1 MEIDR
6 SNIKV
11 FIVKVAISVIASA
24 ALGLFII
31 GAAAAEA
38 EKTVNRLTAQL
49 VEQAESMSYF
59 PGQGNLSAAGERL
72 AESLQ
77 QMTPQRREELTALLR
92 NIVLD
97 LRPYAVELLPLFE
110 EMEPDK

>member
-1 MEIDR
+1 MDDD
-6 SNIKV
+6 NIKLRV
-11 FIVKVAISVIASA
+11 FIAKVVIGVIAAA
-24 ALGLFII
+24 ALGLFLI
-31 GAAAAEA
+31 GAAAIEA

-77 QMTPQRREELTALLR
+77 EMTPQRREELTALLR

-110 EMEPDK
+110 EMETDK